1 MAVKKV
7 ILLVIDG
14 MDTVNFTMADT
25 PVMSGIHGRTAV
37 GVAHTEIIGAGAAL
51 TPIAHA
57 MMGTGSPDVV
67 ALRPGLENPGK
78 CYNYYGE
85 VVETVGDV
93 ARAAGL
99 ATAAVGKN
107 EAAVVLGGTE
117 GLTFCRLEMEGVN
130 ASDDVLLVQE
140 ILGILD
146 RMDEGILVA
155 TYGGVDLAGHR
166 KNVSGLIEAVERAD
180 RMVGC
185 ILEGVDPAETLVI
198 IAADHGTNPLTGRH
212 NTSPTPLCLISCEIS
227 GRVNLGVVHNLE
239 IAATIA
245 GALGLRLPARA
256 VGRDL
261 GSLARRVACGDVV
274 ELNYQEELN
283 RQLAEFYRRQPRRH
297 ELVQRP
303 LRSQ

>member
-1 MAVKKV
+1 LAVKKV

-14 MDTVNFTMADT
+14 MDAVNFTMSDT

-67 ALRPGLENPGK
+67 AARPGLENTGK
-78 CYNYYGE
+78 CYNYFGE

-93 ARAAGL
+93 ARTAGL

-117 GLTFCRLEMEGVN
+117 RLAFCRLEKEGIN
-130 ASDDVLLVQE
+130 ASDDALLVQE
-140 ILGILD
+140 ILKILGA
-146 RMDEGILVA
+146 MEEGILVA

-166 KNVSGLIEAVERAD
+166 KAVSDLIRAVEKAD
-180 RMVGC
+180 QMVGV
-185 ILEGVDPAETLVI
+185 ILKEIDLSETMLI
-198 IAADHGTNPLTGRH
+198 IAADHGTNPITGRH
-212 NTSPTPLCLISCEIS
+212 NTSPTPLCLISGEIC

-239 IAATIA
+239 IAATIT
-245 GALGLRLPARA
+245 GALGLRPPVRA

-261 GSLARRVACGDVV
+261 GNLAQKVACGETIEQD
-274 ELNYQEELN
+274 YQSELN
-283 RQLAEFYRRQPRRH
+283 RQLADFYRRQPRRH
-297 ELVQRP
+297 ELVPGPR
-303 LRSQ
+303 RSQ